1 MDDKYIWAQ
10 VDIKES
16 KFLNFMVE
24 KLHKKLKIRDK
35 NRRDE
40 IKTEETQKSL
50 DLIALEIF
58 GN

>member
-16 KFLNFMVE
+16 KCLNFMVE

>member
-1 MDDKYIWAQ
+1 
-10 VDIKES
+10 
-16 KFLNFMVE
+16 MVE

-50 DLIALEIF
+50 DLIAL
-58 GN
+58 

>member
-50 DLIALEIF
+50 DLIAL
-58 GN
+58 

>member
-1 MDDKYIWAQ
+1 
-10 VDIKES
+10 
-16 KFLNFMVE
+16 MVE